1 MDLLSSKGFYSIVKT
16 FYEIE
21 NDYDF
26 VDILEGSPFLVDLNC
41 SITSS
46 SLRDDTPGFE

>member
-1 MDLLSSKGFYSIVKT
+1 MGYRYDYLISLKSFYGRKK
-16 FYEIE
+16 

-26 VDILEGSPFLVDLNC
+26 VDILEGSPLLVDLNC

-46 SLRDDTPGFE
+46 SLRDDSPGFE